1 MMWKLLLPTLVMFV
15 SIHQTS
21 GENYPT
27 PAPEPVP
34 PTPAPEPVPPAPEPE
49 PPAPVAPV
57 CATDVVFIV
66 DDSSSVSSSWF
77 GRAKQFIIDF
87 LQCFTD
93 QDVGIGVILFNCVP
107 RTGIPLGM
115 YTAADAG
122 LPAAISLMMRQGGL
136 SRIGQAISFMTAT
149 TSFRHGVPKA
159 VVILT
164 DGMPQSDAAGQTMD
178 DYEAQAI
185 AARNAGIDLYAV
197 GIGGPGR
204 VDFDVLETITGSEDR
219 LFRGEYN
226 PCKVAYRIL
235 ANLCASAAAL
245 AGCMYGNAVV
255 IPVGYEYKPDDC
267 TMCTCDAAG
276 EAPACAVYSCAP
288 PPCDNPVR
296 VAGQCCPVCD
306 FEAPA
311 GCLYNGAII
320 PVGEEYKPD
329 DCTTCTCE
337 DAGEEPACV
346 LYACAPPPC
355 DNPVKVAGQCCPVCD
370 APEGCWYNRSSSAVL
385 IPFGI
390 EYKEGACESCHCYAD
405 EERAICLAYACRF
418 DFCTNLV
425 RLAGQ
430 CCPDCPACCQGCYH
444 GDDFI
449 PVGATFQPDPCTF
462 CGCYRPGEPA
472 ICAVADCAVPPCV
485 NLITPPGECC
495 PVCADIGCEHPDGII
510 LPGEPYQVDGCM
522 TCYCGAAGQ
531 EPLCATAACLLPP
544 CDTPVQIAG
553 QCCPVCEA
561 PEGCPYNGMIIPLN
575 DSFKPD
581 DCTTCTC
588 SVAGEAPLCI
598 AVSCALPPC
607 PDPVKIA
614 GQCCP
619 TCP

>member
-1 MMWKLLLPTLVMFV
+1 MLWKLLLPTLVMSV
-15 SIHQTS
+15 AIHETIGTTWVDYES
-21 GENYPT
+21 KNVC
-27 PAPEPVP
+27 PA
-34 PTPAPEPVPPAPEPE
+34 
-49 PPAPVAPV
+49 
-57 CATDVVFIV
+57 DIVFIV

-77 GRAKQFIIDF
+77 GRAKQFILDF
-87 LQCFTD
+87 IQCFTD
-93 QDVGIGVILFNCVP
+93 QDIGIGAILFNCVP

-122 LPAAISLMMRQGGL
+122 LPAAISLLMRQGGL
-136 SRIGQAISFMTAT
+136 SRIGQAINFMTAT
-149 TSFRHGVPKA
+149 SNFRDGVPKVA
-159 VVILT
+159 VILT
-164 DGMPQSDAAGQTMD
+164 DGWPQSDAAGQTMD
-178 DYEAQAI
+178 AYEAQAI

-204 VDFDVLETITGSEDR
+204 VDDDVLETITGSADR
-219 LFRGEYN
+219 VFGTDN
-226 PCKVAYRIL
+226 PCRVAYSII
-235 ANLCASAAAL
+235 ANLCASAA
-245 AGCMYGNAVV
+245 N
-255 IPVGYEYKPDDC
+255 
-267 TMCTCDAAG
+267 
-276 EAPACAVYSCAP
+276 
-288 PPCDNPVR
+288 
-296 VAGQCCPVCD
+296 
-306 FEAPA
+306 A

-320 PVGEEYKPD
+320 PVGEEYKPN
-329 DCTTCTCE
+329 DCTHCTCPA
-337 DAGEEPACV
+337 AGAEPACAI
-346 LYACAPPPC
+346 YRCPPPLC

-370 APEGCWYNRSSSAVL
+370 APDGCWYNNVL
-385 IPFGI
+385 IPVGVQHKIDGGCTWCSCDIAGLKPSCLSIGCAI
-390 EYKEGACESCHCYAD
+390 E
-405 EERAICLAYACRF
+405 I
-418 DFCTNLV
+418 CTNPV
-425 RLAGQ
+425 RIAGRE
-430 CCPDCPACCQGCYH
+430 CCPHCPVCCQGCYH

-449 PVGATFQPDPCTF
+449 PTGGTFRPDPCTF
-462 CGCYRPGEPA
+462 CHCYEPGQPA
-472 ICAVADCAVPPCV
+472 ACAVIDCAVPPCV

-531 EPLCATAACLLPP
+531 EPLCATAACYLPP

-598 AVSCALPPC
+598 AVSCAIPPC

>member
-1 MMWKLLLPTLVMFV
+1 MLWKLLLPTLVMSV
-15 SIHQTS
+15 AIHETIGTGRVVRQA
-21 GENYPT
+21 GG
-27 PAPEPVP
+27 
-34 PTPAPEPVPPAPEPE
+34 
-49 PPAPVAPV
+49 V
-57 CATDVVFIV
+57 CSADIVFIV

-77 GRAKQFIIDF
+77 GSAKQFILDF

-93 QDVGIGVILFNCVP
+93 QDIGVGVLLFNCVP
-107 RTGIPLGM
+107 RSGIPLGM

-122 LPAAISLMMRQGGL
+122 LPAAINLLMRQGGL
-136 SRIGQAISFMTAT
+136 SRIGLAISFMTAT
-149 TSFRHGVPKA
+149 SNFRDGVPKVA
-159 VVILT
+159 VILT
-164 DGMPQSDAAGQTMD
+164 DGRPQSDAAGQAMD
-178 DYEAQAI
+178 HYEAQAI

-197 GIGGPGR
+197 GIGGSEL
-204 VDFDVLETITGSEDR
+204 VDNDVLEAITGSADR
-219 LFRGEYN
+219 VFGTYN
-226 PCKVAYRIL
+226 PCRVAYSIL
-235 ANLCASAAAL
+235 GNLCASAA
-245 AGCMYGNAVV
+245 
-255 IPVGYEYKPDDC
+255 PV
-267 TMCTCDAAG
+267 
-276 EAPACAVYSCAP
+276 
-288 PPCDNPVR
+288 
-296 VAGQCCPVCD
+296 
-306 FEAPA
+306 

-329 DCTTCTCE
+329 DCTMCTCHA
-337 DAGEEPACV
+337 AGEAPACAI
-346 LYACAPPPC
+346 YSCAPPDPPC
-355 DNPVKVAGQCCPVCD
+355 RNTVKVAGQCCPVCD
-370 APEGCWYNRSSSAVL
+370 TDAPEGCWHDGYSSSSAVL
-385 IPFGI
+385 IPVGI
-390 EYKEGACESCHCYAD
+390 EYKPDDCTWCNCYTVG
-405 EERAICLAYACRF
+405 ERAMCAAVSCAF

-430 CCPDCPACCQGCYH
+430 CCPYCPACCQGCYH

-449 PVGATFQPDPCTF
+449 PVGATFRVSLWTRDLSSGSIVPDNLYCVFLHLTVQRSLAGPLHVLRLLRTWAAS
-462 CGCYRPGEPA
+462 GL
-472 ICAVADCAVPPCV
+472 CAVIDCAVPPCV

-531 EPLCATAACLLPP
+531 EPLCATAACYLPP

>member
-149 TSFRHGVPKA
+149 TSFRDGVPKVA
-159 VVILT
+159 VILT
-164 DGMPQSDAAGQTMD
+164 DGMSQSDAAG
-178 DYEAQAI
+178 QAI
-185 AARNAGIDLYAV
+185 AARNAGIDLYV
-197 GIGGPGR
+197 VVIGGPES
-204 VDFDVLETITGSEDR
+204 VDTDVLQTITGSADR
-219 LFRGEYN
+219 VFVGDN
-226 PCKVAYRIL
+226 PCRVAYSIL
-235 ANLCASAAAL
+235 ANLCAAA
-245 AGCMYGNAVV
+245 
-255 IPVGYEYKPDDC
+255 
-267 TMCTCDAAG
+267 
-276 EAPACAVYSCAP
+276 
-288 PPCDNPVR
+288 
-296 VAGQCCPVCD
+296 
-306 FEAPA
+306 APA

-462 CGCYRPGEPA
+462 CHCYSPWEPA
-472 ICAVADCAVPPCV
+472 ICAVVDCAFPPCV

-495 PVCADIGCEHPDGII
+495 PVCTDIGCEHPDGII
-510 LPGEPYQVDGCM
+510 LPGEPYEVDGCM

-614 GQCCP
+614 GQCCL

>member
-1 MMWKLLLPTLVMFV
+1 MLWKLLLPTLVMSV
-15 SIHQTS
+15 AIHETIGTGRVVRQA
-21 GENYPT
+21 GG
-27 PAPEPVP
+27 
-34 PTPAPEPVPPAPEPE
+34 
-49 PPAPVAPV
+49 V
-57 CATDVVFIV
+57 CSADIVFIV

-77 GRAKQFIIDF
+77 GSAKQFILDF

-93 QDVGIGVILFNCVP
+93 QDIGVGVLLFNCVP
-107 RTGIPLGM
+107 RSGIPLGM

-122 LPAAISLMMRQGGL
+122 LPAAINLLMRQGGL
-136 SRIGQAISFMTAT
+136 SRIGLAISFMTAT
-149 TSFRHGVPKA
+149 SNFRDGVPKVA
-159 VVILT
+159 VILT
-164 DGMPQSDAAGQTMD
+164 DGMSQSDAAGQGMD
-178 DYEAQAI
+178 HYEAQAI

-197 GIGGPGR
+197 GIGGSEL
-204 VDFDVLETITGSEDR
+204 VDNDVLEAITGSADR
-219 LFRGEYN
+219 VFGTYN
-226 PCKVAYRIL
+226 PCRVAYSIL
-235 ANLCASAAAL
+235 GNLCASAA
-245 AGCMYGNAVV
+245 
-255 IPVGYEYKPDDC
+255 PV
-267 TMCTCDAAG
+267 
-276 EAPACAVYSCAP
+276 
-288 PPCDNPVR
+288 
-296 VAGQCCPVCD
+296 
-306 FEAPA
+306 

-329 DCTTCTCE
+329 DCTMCTCHA
-337 DAGEEPACV
+337 AGEAPACAI
-346 LYACAPPPC
+346 YTCAPPDPPC
-355 DNPVKVAGQCCPVCD
+355 RNTVKVAGQCCPVCD
-370 APEGCWYNRSSSAVL
+370 TDAPEGCWHDSYSSSSAVL
-385 IPFGI
+385 IPVGI
-390 EYKEGACESCHCYAD
+390 EYKPDDCTWCNCYTVG
-405 EERAICLAYACRF
+405 ERAMCAAVSCAF

-430 CCPDCPACCQGCYH
+430 CCPYCPACCQGCYH

-449 PVGATFQPDPCTF
+449 PVGATFRPDPCTF